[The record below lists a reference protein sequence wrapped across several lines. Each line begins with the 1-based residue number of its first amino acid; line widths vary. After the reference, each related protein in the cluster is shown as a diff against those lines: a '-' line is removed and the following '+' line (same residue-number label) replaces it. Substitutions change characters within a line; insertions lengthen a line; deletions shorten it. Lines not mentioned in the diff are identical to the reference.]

1 MTIETLHIF
10 DILVKHPEGITRE
23 AVNCQLEENGA
34 RPLTRRQF
42 AKVVEMLR
50 KYFRVTI
57 ESTRVGGLEF
67 SYRVPNADNPRLR
80 TASMLVENLMENT
93 FLEEFRSLG
102 KRVQPVEIPRGHEF
116 LRSIGKAMKK
126 NLLMRCRYQKFTDEE
141 PYDCI
146 LAPYVLKA
154 YEGRWYLFAM
164 KWGSME
170 EVGEHPM
177 GTRGLGLQAFALDR
191 MLSALPTEVMFKLYD
206 GFSAAK
212 YFKPFFGVFC
222 NADQKPVMITVT
234 ASEDDA
240 HYIRTLPLHHTQKEV
255 SPGVFTLN
263 MCVTKDFEIYMHRFE
278 NTTWSVEN

>member
-23 AVNCQLEENGA
+23 AVNWQLEDVGA
-34 RPLTRRQF
+34 KPLTRRQF
-42 AKVVEMLR
+42 AKAVELLR
-50 KYFRVTI
+50 NTFHVSI
-57 ESTRVGGLEF
+57 ESTRIGGLEF
-67 SYRVPNADNPRLR
+67 SYRLANADNPRQR
-80 TASMLVENLMENT
+80 TVSMLVDNLMENT

-102 KRVQPVEIPRGHEF
+102 HRVQPVVIPRGHEF
-116 LRSIGKAMKK
+116 LRSIGRAMKK
-126 NLLMRCRYQKFTDEE
+126 NLLLRCKYQKFTDEE

-170 EVGEHPM
+170 EVAEHPM

-191 MLSALPTEVMFKLYD
+191 MLLAKPTKETFKMYE

-222 NADQKPVMITVT
+222 SADQKPVMITVT

-255 SPGVFTLN
+255 SPGVFTLK

-278 NTTWSVEN
+278 NTTWRVES